1 MGDGD
6 GRELGKRS
14 WGGIRGAEL
23 EGNSGGR
30 SNGERRAAWERFAF
44 PGRARLNESRR
55 GEPGNWCWLVGRA
68 FVPRDIQ
75 QPARCRASV
84 NARPSAGLF
93 Q

>member
-1 MGDGD
+1 MCGDLTEFLGD
-6 GRELGKRS
+6 IRCLVARAK
-14 WGGIRGAEL
+14 GGPA
-23 EGNSGGR
+23 NSLTP
-30 SNGERRAAWERFAF
+30 NGERWSAWERFAF

-55 GEPGNWCWLVGRA
+55 GDKGNWCWSVGRA

-75 QPARCRASV
+75 QPASCRASV